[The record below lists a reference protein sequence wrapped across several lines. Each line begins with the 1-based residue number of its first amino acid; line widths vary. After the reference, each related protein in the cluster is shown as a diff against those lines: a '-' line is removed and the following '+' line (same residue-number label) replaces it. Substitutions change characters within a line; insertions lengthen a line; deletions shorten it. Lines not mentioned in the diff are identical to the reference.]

1 MHWYIFSAIVE
12 LLYSFKPFL
21 FMKVKSGLVLNSTWV
36 FLDLGEVQGCT
47 RSGHG
52 NTVVARS
59 GKTKYLFVINSWLVE
74 SFTYCER
81 KRDVA

>member
-1 MHWYIFSAIVE
+1 
-12 LLYSFKPFL
+12 
-21 FMKVKSGLVLNSTWV
+21 MKVKSGLVLNSTWV

-59 GKTKYLFVINSWLVE
+59 GKTKYLFVINS
-74 SFTYCER
+74 
-81 KRDVA
+81 